1 MMRFARRA
9 ECLMREKSI
18 LYYSLREKFLLIISM
33 MWREEYWTEERIPNK
48 NKIEIFFDSSRF
60 FLSSVFF
67 FGFKML
73 FCFFSSSSSSFFVR
87 ENHYSLMRKNCA
99 LFSLSLSSQK
109 KETKEHNERVV
120 HERPWFYAKEEWTHK
135 HKKKRTER
143 SLYLRSLSLVLSEKL
158 LLLFRRVVFAK
169 TFLERSSFL
178 LLYLSSVFFVFQLL
192 RLFWWWWFWG
202 GEDVRFRDTGLSLF
216 FLERDY

>member
-73 FCFFSSSSSSFFVR
+73 FCFFSSSSSSSFFVR

-99 LFSLSLSSQK
+99 KLPLSLSSQK
-109 KETKEHNERVV
+109 KETKAHERKNERTNIKRR
-120 HERPWFYAKEEWTHK
+120 EQNALFIYA
-135 HKKKRTER
+135 
-143 SLYLRSLSLVLSEKL
+143 LSLSF
-158 LLLFRRVVFAK
+158 FRKNYCCCFAAW
-169 TFLERSSFL
+169 FLPKR
-178 LLYLSSVFFVFQLL
+178 Y
-192 RLFWWWWFWG
+192 
-202 GEDVRFRDTGLSLF
+202 
-216 FLERDY
+216 